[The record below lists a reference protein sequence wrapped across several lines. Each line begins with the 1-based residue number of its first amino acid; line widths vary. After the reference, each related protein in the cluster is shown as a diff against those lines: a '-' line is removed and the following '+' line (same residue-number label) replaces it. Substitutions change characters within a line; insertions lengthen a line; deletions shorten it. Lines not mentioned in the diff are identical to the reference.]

1 MHPSLKSVIPISA
14 TVLLSLA
21 SPLPLPGTSLGIFLT
36 SHGKISDRQSSP
48 TAHSLLPT
56 FQPNQALTSQNPK
69 SQTDNRNSPLAQAQ
83 TDRDRQQSAEAEQLY
98 QTAVKQYRQ
107 NQFQPALDTFQKALV
122 IFRDIGD
129 KVAQRKTLNNIAI
142 VYDSLGQYPK
152 AIESYQQ
159 LLVLV
164 RDMNDKAGE
173 GTALNN
179 IAAIYSSQG
188 QYPNALEFYQQALAI
203 FRAINDTAG
212 ERTALNSIAIVHRKL
227 GQNAEALESYQ
238 QLLALVRAI
247 KDRAGEGTTLNN
259 IAVVYRE
266 LNQYPQALNF
276 FEQALAIHQELSD
289 RIKQAETLNNIAV
302 IYREQAQYP
311 KAIESFEQALALYI
325 EVSNLPPS
333 DSELYTALA
342 GQVTVLSNLAGVYNN
357 LGQYAKARDF
367 YQEALNTYQK
377 LNQWLI
383 AHQKASS
390 DKPGEAKTLNNI
402 GDVYQN
408 LGDYAKSIEFYQ
420 QALDIF
426 RAIGDKAGQRTSL
439 NNIAVAYGKQ
449 NQSAKALDFF
459 NQALAMTREIGD
471 KTGEIAILNNLA
483 AAYRNQSQ
491 YPQAIASYQQALA
504 IEKEVGD
511 RAGQGITLTGL
522 GAVYFKQN
530 QYAQAL
536 EFYHPALAIAQEV
549 GDKEGEAIIL
559 SNIGVVLEQ
568 QQQPEIAIVFYK
580 QSVNVRETIRQDMRS
595 LSREQQ
601 ESYTQTVANTYRSL
615 ANLLLSQGRIL
626 EAQQVLELLKVQ
638 EIRDFTREA
647 RIEGQPSEIALNLS
661 EKRIVEKYGTLI
673 AFGKQVYDCAQ
684 KQCAQFSQLNDQL
697 DVLTRE
703 YNQTVET
710 LIQEVRTRIAQDP
723 NILDPTKLAKV
734 KEIVDAKPGTVLIY
748 PFVQQNKI
756 SLLWASTGG
765 VFKSIEVPVGQRQL
779 GETVLKFRQL
789 LQNPNSDLTQVKAT
803 GKQLYDWL
811 IKPIESELKSNRIQ
825 NLVFSLDRVTRYI
838 PMSALF
844 DGETYLVENYAV
856 STVLSADLTMMSDR
870 LPPGT
875 ENTTVVALGLSNA
888 VAGFNP
894 LPNVPAELDAIVRKQ
909 PSDKTGIYPGI
920 EFLNQAFD
928 FRALRDNLVGRKIL
942 HIATHGQ
949 FVPGR
954 PEESFIV
961 LGTGEHLTIPQ
972 IQTLQYL
979 GNIHLVV
986 LSACETALG
995 GPDSDGIE
1003 ISGISSYFLNG
1014 GAKAVMASLWLVND
1028 RSTSQLMRDFYRH
1041 LAQGTATVP
1050 IAKAEALRQAQL
1062 SLLRGSAS
1070 TSGNTESR
1078 SSIQAEARQTS
1089 QATSTPN
1096 AASGFSHPYYWAPFI
1111 LIGNG
1116 L

>member
-1 MHPSLKSVIPISA
+1 MHPPLQSIIPISA

-21 SPLPLPGTSLGIFLT
+21 SPLPLPSTSLGMLLT
-36 SHGKISDRQSSP
+36 SHEKISDRQYSS
-48 TAHSLLPT
+48 TARSILPT
-56 FQPNQALTSQNPK
+56 LQPDQPFRIQNPK
-69 SQTDNRNSPLAQAQ
+69 SQTPNTISPLAQAQ
-83 TDRDRQQSAEAEQLY
+83 TDRNQQQAAQAEQLY
-98 QTAVKQYRQ
+98 QSAVQQYRQ
-107 NQFQPALDTFQKALV
+107 NQFQPALDTFQNALA
-122 IFRDIGD
+122 IFREIGD
-129 KVAQRKTLNNIAI
+129 EVAQRKTLNNIAI
-142 VYDSLGQYPK
+142 IYDSLGQYPK

-159 LLVLV
+159 LLALV
-164 RDMNDKAGE
+164 RDIDDEAGE

-188 QYPNALEFYQQALAI
+188 QYSNALQFYQQALAI
-203 FRAINDTAG
+203 FKAINDTAG

-238 QLLALVRAI
+238 QLLAVVRAI
-247 KDRAGEGTTLNN
+247 KDRIGEGTTLNN

-266 LNQYPQALNF
+266 LNQYPQALEF
-276 FEQALAIHQELSD
+276 FQQALAIQRELSD

-302 IYREQAQYP
+302 IYREQAQYS
-311 KAIESFEQALALYI
+311 KAVESLEQALALYI
-325 EVSNLPPS
+325 EVGNLPAS
-333 DSELYTALA
+333 ESELYTALA
-342 GQVTVLSNLAGVYNN
+342 GQVTVFSNIAGVYNN

-367 YQEALNTYQK
+367 YQAALNTYQK

-408 LGDYAKSIEFYQ
+408 LGDYAKSIAFYQ

-449 NQSAKALDFF
+449 NQYAKAVEFF
-459 NQALAMTREIGD
+459 NQALAITKEIGD
-471 KTGEIAILNNLA
+471 KAGETAILNNLA

-504 IEKEVGD
+504 LAKEISD

-530 QYAQAL
+530 QYAKAL
-536 EFYHPALAIAQEV
+536 EFYQPALAIAQEV
-549 GDKEGEAIIL
+549 SDKEGEATIL

-568 QQQPEIAIVFYK
+568 QQRPEIAIIFYK
-580 QSVNVRETIRQDMRS
+580 QSVNVRETIRQDIRS

-638 EIRDFTREA
+638 EIRNFTREA
-647 RIEGQPSEIALNLS
+647 RAEEQTVEIALNLS
-661 EKRIVEKYGTLI
+661 EKRIIEKYGTLI
-673 AFGKQVYDCAQ
+673 AFGKQVYDCVQ

-710 LIQEVRTRIAQDP
+710 LVQEVRTRIARDP

-734 KEIVDAKPGTVLIY
+734 KEIVEAKPGTVLIY
-748 PFVQQNKI
+748 PFVQYDKI

-789 LQNPNSDLTQVKAT
+789 LQDPTSDIAQVNLT

-811 IKPIESELKSNRIQ
+811 IKPIESELKSNNIK

-844 DGETYLVENYAV
+844 DGETYMVENYHV

-875 ENTTVVALGLSNA
+875 EKTTVLALGLSDA
-888 VAGFNP
+888 VAGFKP

-909 PSDKTGIYPGI
+909 PSDTKGIYPGV

-972 IQTLQYL
+972 IKTLQYL

-1028 RSTSQLMRDFYRH
+1028 RTTSQLMENFYSH
-1041 LAQGTATVP
+1041 LAQGTATAP

-1062 SLLRGSAS
+1062 RLLRGSGS
-1070 TSGNTESR
+1070 TSGKTESR
-1078 SSIQAEARQTS
+1078 SSIQAEARQIA
-1089 QATSTPN
+1089 QATSRQN
-1096 AASGFSHPYYWAPFI
+1096 AASGFSHPYYWAPFV